1 MFEKLNQPVMIG
13 KFIKLMI
20 CLNVVVLAFCFLV
33 CNIRTTQDE
42 ETLTYIQKLENRIDT
57 QAELI
62 QLQREVID
70 ELRK

>member
-1 MFEKLNQPVMIG
+1 MFEKLNQPITIG

-42 ETLTYIQKLENRIDT
+42 ETLVYIQKLENRIDT

-62 QLQREVID
+62 LLQKEMINK
-70 ELRK
+70 LRK

>member
-1 MFEKLNQPVMIG
+1 MFKKLNQPITIG

-33 CNIRTTQDE
+33 CNIRTAQDE
-42 ETLTYIQKLENRIDT
+42 ETSVYIQMLENRIDT

-62 QLQREVID
+62 LLQKEMIN

>member
-1 MFEKLNQPVMIG
+1 MFEKLNQPITIG

-42 ETLTYIQKLENRIDT
+42 ETLVYIQKLENRIDT

-62 QLQREVID
+62 LLQKEMIN